1 MARVANIRFGY
12 ESRVAG
18 GSPGAFCWGW
28 VLGKGLALTAGAGM
42 CYNGGCHCPMGHLN
56 NRIATGSKDVCLS
69 GDTLVAYRPRQGL
82 LLSES
87 LILAQD
93 ERWRRA

>member
-1 MARVANIRFGY
+1 MT
-12 ESRVAG
+12 
-18 GSPGAFCWGW
+18 W
-28 VLGKGLALTAGAGM
+28 K
-42 CYNGGCHCPMGHLN
+42 
-56 NRIATGSKDVCLS
+56 K
-69 GDTLVAYRPRQGL
+69 